1 MNEANAI
8 QALTTA
14 VNARV
19 RSERRLEIGRAVAWR
34 LLGLGGMLTLFG
46 LGVGAAMLG
55 YSFVT
60 DARPEA
66 ERMAEVL
73 GRAIEKST
81 LKVGANGEVTIAEGA
96 EVSLKPDAKVG
107 IDPHSLLRI
116 DPNSTI
122 RAVGDPQAS
131 RAGLTEKQLQPEAQA
146 EFRKPGDD
154 KLHGL
159 QDHEFRTGPGF
170 DGLGLCEW

>member
-1 MNEANAI
+1 MRASV
-8 QALTTA
+8 QSGGW
-14 VNARV
+14 
-19 RSERRLEIGRAVAWR
+19 RSGAPWLWR

-55 YSFVT
+55 YSFVS

-96 EVSLKPDAKVG
+96 EVSLKPEPRWESIHTPCCV
-107 IDPHSLLRI
+107 
-116 DPNSTI
+116 
-122 RAVGDPQAS
+122 
-131 RAGLTEKQLQPEAQA
+131 LTPIPPFEQ
-146 EFRKPGDD
+146 
-154 KLHGL
+154 
-159 QDHEFRTGPGF
+159 
-170 DGLGLCEW
+170 